1 MKNTIYLILFIIG
14 MILTS
19 ATTVS
24 VMTIRPDK
32 PKSIVVDT
40 MNRID
45 VQNFTYKYFKK
56 GFETGKVATYPS
68 LIRGIKTYTQ
78 NNAEKCLYSMI

>member
-1 MKNTIYLILFIIG
+1 MKNTIYLILFVLG

-19 ATTVS
+19 ATTATI
-24 VMTIRPDK
+24 MTVRPDK

-56 GFETGKVATYPS
+56 GYIIKVVTAPNE
-68 LIRGIKTYTQ
+68 IGMCVVVM
-78 NNAEKCLYSMI
+78 EKY

>member
-1 MKNTIYLILFIIG
+1 MKNITYIFLFVIG

-56 GFETGKVATYPS
+56 GYV
-68 LIRGIKTYTQ
+68 IKIVTAP
-78 NNAEKCLYSMI
+78 NEVGNCIVVMEKY

>member
-1 MKNTIYLILFIIG
+1 MKNTIYLILFVIG

-45 VQNFTYKYFKK
+45 VQNFY
-56 GFETGKVATYPS
+56 
-68 LIRGIKTYTQ
+68 L
-78 NNAEKCLYSMI
+78 

>member
-1 MKNTIYLILFIIG
+1 MKNTIYLILFVLG

-40 MNRID
+40 INRID

-56 GFETGKVATYPS
+56 GYV
-68 LIRGIKTYTQ
+68 IKIVTAP
-78 NNAEKCLYSMI
+78 NEVGNCVVVMEKY

>member
-14 MILTS
+14 MIFTS

-24 VMTIRPDK
+24 VMTMRPDK

-45 VQNFTYKYFKK
+45 VQDFTYKYFKK
-56 GFETGKVATYPS
+56 GY
-68 LIRGIKTYTQ
+68 IIKIVTSP
-78 NNAEKCLYSMI
+78 NEVGNCVVVMEKY

>member
-1 MKNTIYLILFIIG
+1 MKNITYIFLFVIG

-56 GFETGKVATYPS
+56 GY
-68 LIRGIKTYTQ
+68 IIKIVTAP
-78 NNAEKCLYSMI
+78 NEMGMCVIVMEKY

>member
-1 MKNTIYLILFIIG
+1 MKNITYIFLFVIG

-56 GFETGKVATYPS
+56 GYT
-68 LIRGIKTYTQ
+68 IKIVTAP
-78 NNAEKCLYSMI
+78 NEIGNCVVVMEKY

>member
-1 MKNTIYLILFIIG
+1 MKNAIYLALFIIG

-56 GFETGKVATYPS
+56 GYV
-68 LIRGIKTYTQ
+68 IKIVTAP
-78 NNAEKCLYSMI
+78 NEVGNCIVVMEKY

>member
-1 MKNTIYLILFIIG
+1 MKNITYIFLFVIG

-40 MNRID
+40 INRID

-56 GFETGKVATYPS
+56 GYV
-68 LIRGIKTYTQ
+68 IKIVTAP
-78 NNAEKCLYSMI
+78 NEVGNCVVVMEKY

>member
-14 MILTS
+14 IILTS

-32 PKSIVVDT
+32 PKSILVDT

-56 GFETGKVATYPS
+56 GYT
-68 LIRGIKTYTQ
+68 IKSITSP
-78 NNAEKCLYSMI
+78 NEAGNCIVVMEKY

>member
-19 ATTVS
+19 STTVS

-32 PKSIVVDT
+32 PKSIVVDSIH
-40 MNRID
+40 RLDI
-45 VQNFTYKYFKK
+45 QNFTYKYFKK
-56 GFETGKVATYPS
+56 GY
-68 LIRGIKTYTQ
+68 IIKNVTSP
-78 NNAEKCLYSMI
+78 NDSGMCIVVMEKY

>member
-19 ATTVS
+19 ATTIS
-24 VMTIRPDK
+24 VMIMRPDK
-32 PKSIVVDT
+32 PKSIVVDAVH
-40 MNRID
+40 RID

-56 GFETGKVATYPS
+56 GY
-68 LIRGIKTYTQ
+68 IIKIVTAP
-78 NNAEKCLYSMI
+78 NEMGMCVIVMEKY

>member
-45 VQNFTYKYFKK
+45 VQNFTYKYFNK
-56 GFETGKVATYPS
+56 GYVIKLVTAPTTGNCLVVM
-68 LIRGIKTYTQ
+68 
-78 NNAEKCLYSMI
+78 EKY

>member
-1 MKNTIYLILFIIG
+1 MKNAIYLILFVIG

-56 GFETGKVATYPS
+56 GYV
-68 LIRGIKTYTQ
+68 IKIVTAP
-78 NNAEKCLYSMI
+78 NEVGNCIVVMEKY

>member
-32 PKSIVVDT
+32 PKSVVVDT

-56 GFETGKVATYPS
+56 GYV
-68 LIRGIKTYTQ
+68 IKIVTAPNEVGNCTVVM
-78 NNAEKCLYSMI
+78 EKY

>member
-32 PKSIVVDT
+32 PKSIVVDAIHRT
-40 MNRID
+40 D
-45 VQNFTYKYFKK
+45 VQIFTYKYFKK
-56 GFETGKVATYPS
+56 GY
-68 LIRGIKTYTQ
+68 IIKIVTAP
-78 NNAEKCLYSMI
+78 NESGNCVVVMEKY

>member
-1 MKNTIYLILFIIG
+1 MKNAIYLVLFVIG

-56 GFETGKVATYPS
+56 GY
-68 LIRGIKTYTQ
+68 IIKIITAP
-78 NNAEKCLYSMI
+78 NEVGNCVVVMEKY

>member
-1 MKNTIYLILFIIG
+1 MKNTIYLILFVIG

-56 GFETGKVATYPS
+56 GYT
-68 LIRGIKTYTQ
+68 IKIVTAP
-78 NNAEKCLYSMI
+78 NEVGNCIVVMEKY

>member
-1 MKNTIYLILFIIG
+1 MKNTIYLILFVLG

-56 GFETGKVATYPS
+56 GYV
-68 LIRGIKTYTQ
+68 IKIVTAPNEVGNCTVVM
-78 NNAEKCLYSMI
+78 EKY

>member
-1 MKNTIYLILFIIG
+1 

-56 GFETGKVATYPS
+56 GYV
-68 LIRGIKTYTQ
+68 IKIVTAP
-78 NNAEKCLYSMI
+78 NEVGNCIVVMEKY

>member
-56 GFETGKVATYPS
+56 GYT
-68 LIRGIKTYTQ
+68 IKIVTAPNEIGNYVVVM
-78 NNAEKCLYSMI
+78 EKY